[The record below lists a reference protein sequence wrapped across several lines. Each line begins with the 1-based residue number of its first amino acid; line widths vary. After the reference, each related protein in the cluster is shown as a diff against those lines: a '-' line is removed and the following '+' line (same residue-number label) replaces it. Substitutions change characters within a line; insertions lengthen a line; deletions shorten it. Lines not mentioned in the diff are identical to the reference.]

1 MVERF
6 LAKEEVAGSNPVP
19 RSANLHKVTQTTT
32 LSYSSMLNSTEFRQI
47 LHLAKTF
54 PERGRHVGKDRDQA

>member
-19 RSANLHKVTQTTT
+19 RSIYPQKVTQTTI
-32 LSYSSMLNSTEFRQI
+32 LSYSSML
-47 LHLAKTF
+47 K
-54 PERGRHVGKDRDQA
+54 